1 METNSPE
8 DLIKSLLLGKSMLK
22 HGISK
27 KTAEIF
33 LQLREVLGEMVEKL
47 STLAHAVDPSVLIE
61 YKENSANEAHLKIA
75 EDSIIFLLHTNIFTF
90 DKDHHIWKTSYLDED
105 HTRSYCGV
113 IYVYNFLTDSFK
125 YNRTR
130 DAGYLIAR
138 IFINKDLHF
147 FVEGK
152 RQLGFLYSDFENAVL
167 DKEQLKAVIESA
179 IIYSLDFD
187 LYTPP
192 YEEMQQISVE
202 EIMLSTMNASLSTGK
217 RLGFKFQADNDQAD

>member
-1 METNSPE
+1 M
-8 DLIKSLLLGKSMLK
+8 
-22 HGISK
+22 
-27 KTAEIF
+27 
-33 LQLREVLGEMVEKL
+33 
-47 STLAHAVDPSVLIE
+47 
-61 YKENSANEAHLKIA
+61 
-75 EDSIIFLLHTNIFTF
+75 
-90 DKDHHIWKTSYLDED
+90 
-105 HTRSYCGV
+105 
-113 IYVYNFLTDSFK
+113 
-125 YNRTR
+125 
-130 DAGYLIAR
+130 
-138 IFINKDLHF
+138 
-147 FVEGK
+147 EGK